1 MTENYIIYPLSVRH
15 TQCCPHC
22 IWMLWLPS
30 QFRGLCMTMN
40 TEQWGL
46 LLQILIHTDGAL
58 YSANDSFH
66 SLDTT
71 IRNHIGKAT
80 FLEPLCSL
88 SSGFCISV
96 SLLASDHHWL
106 WLHWYCICTMSSV
119 GTTLTVVNVISN
131 YNTMQ
136 IWGQCTSRGC
146 WSSFSDCSA
155 NLVYESCDKTYSS
168 FTFLL
173 WRWNTD
179 GMNQP

>member
-1 MTENYIIYPLSVRH
+1 MSSSLYLNAVAAEP
-15 TQCCPHC
+15 
-22 IWMLWLPS
+22 PS
-30 QFRGLCMTMN
+30 HNSEGSFCMTMN

-46 LLQILIHTDGAL
+46 MLQILIHTDGTL

-71 IRNHIGKAT
+71 IRNHICEAT
-80 FLEPLCSL
+80 FLEPLSSL
-88 SSGFCISV
+88 SSRFCISV
-96 SLLASDHHWL
+96 SFLASDDRWL
-106 WLHWYCICTMSSV
+106 WCHWYCICTMSPV
-119 GTTLTVVNVISN
+119 GTGLTVVDVISN
-131 YNTMQ
+131 YKTVQ
-136 IWGQCTSRGC
+136 IWGQSALEGVVGPT
-146 WSSFSDCSA
+146 A